1 MQKYNFKAFDVQKY
15 NFKTFDVNDWDFN
28 FKIKFQTG

>member
-1 MQKYNFKAFDVQKY
+1 MQKYNFNAFDVQKY